1 MKFDEFR
8 MYNSFKPIKVEQKNY
23 ILFYDDNEIN
33 LEKKL
38 NRYPSFSFYPWSI
51 NKDEFKHFVKSNRI
65 HYIEKLN
72 YPNNE

>member
-23 ILFYDDNEIN
+23 ILFFDDNEIN

-38 NRYPSFSFYPWSI
+38 NSYPSFSFYPWSM
-51 NKDEFKHFVKSNRI
+51 NNRDFKHFVKSNRV
-65 HYIEKLN
+65 HYIEKQFI
-72 YPNNE
+72 